1 MDNEWIEKKMDLL
14 KKAEV
19 AEAEALFLYSL
30 LLENG
35 RGERGHRG
43 DTLLKGEV
51 ANEDGH
57 LRVDVPAATGRGR
70 EGGGVQAV

>member
-1 MDNEWIEKKMDLL
+1 MGFPGR
-14 KKAEV
+14 AGPGRGGGSV
-19 AEAEALFLYSL
+19 PL

-51 ANEDGH
+51 GNGGGH

-70 EGGGVQAV
+70 EGGGVQGVCVSFSKCAKA